1 MEMYTIL
8 GIKKLKT
15 SGHHPQT
22 DGLGEKFNSTLLAM
36 MSKRSDGKILKWDQQ
51 LQALLFAYR
60 SMVQESTKERP
71 FFLLYGGAALSC

>member
-8 GIKKLKT
+8 GIKKLNT
-15 SGHHPQT
+15 SGHHPTT
-22 DGLGEKFNSTLLAM
+22 DVGEKFNSTLLAM
-36 MSKRSDGKILKWDQQ
+36 MSKSSDGKILKWDQQ

-71 FFLLYGGAALSC
+71 FFLLYGGGSLSC